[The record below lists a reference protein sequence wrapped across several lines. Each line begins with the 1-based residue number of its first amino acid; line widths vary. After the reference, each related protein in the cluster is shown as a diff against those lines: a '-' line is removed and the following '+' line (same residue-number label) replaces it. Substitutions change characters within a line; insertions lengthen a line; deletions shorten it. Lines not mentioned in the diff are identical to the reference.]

1 MASHATKHFIRQ
13 RFTALLQVPLSIFLV
28 VSIIL
33 QAGSSREEVM
43 AWVSTWW
50 VAALLIAWFV
60 SVPMHMSIGIGDVI
74 DDYLHKKTTRS
85 LTQSLNTIIALAV
98 GLTGVFAVIAI
109 TLIA

>member
-74 DDYLHKKTTRS
+74 DDYRCGNVRPEFHSIRIES
-85 LTQSLNTIIALAV
+85 SA
-98 GLTGVFAVIAI
+98 GPE
-109 TLIA
+109 